1 MTTPNNFDKDL
12 AFELLQ
18 EIDVRME
25 QYLKM
30 TGRTASDDREVLVI
44 VREAE
49 ENGTLIEP
57 IYEVMFQLFDRMQQ
71 WYGPQPGQDMDEAWL
86 RFEND
91 VKDMLEE
98 LDLKVEDDEED
109 LGEEP

>member
-1 MTTPNNFDKDL
+1 VTTPKNFDKDL

-30 TGRTASDDREVLVI
+30 TGRTASDDREVLAI
-44 VREAE
+44 VREVE
-49 ENGTLIEP
+49 ETGELMLP
-57 IYEVMFQLFDRMQQ
+57 IWQVMFQLFDKMQQ
-71 WYGPQPGQDMDEAWL
+71 WYGPQPGQDMDEAWT

-91 VKDMLEE
+91 VKSMLED
-98 LDLKVEDDEED
+98 LDLKVEDTD
-109 LGEEP
+109 G